1 MEKEELEQ
9 LARQVLEAYERKDIV
24 FFEAAFDDG
33 VVLRD
38 WNHEVLGKEAAIMEF
53 KNNFDSA
60 RTLNMCV
67 TRNTGREIWLCERA
81 CSISIASLTK
91 FTTCFE
97 LEKSAAA
104 IKTAG
109 ELALASI

>member
-1 MEKEELEQ
+1 MPFLNPIEKDEACFSNLFDITGSLP
-9 LARQVLEAYERKDIV
+9 LASLPV
-24 FFEAAFDDG
+24 
-33 VVLRD
+33 
-38 WNHEVLGKEAAIMEF
+38 
-53 KNNFDSA
+53 DSA
-60 RTLNMCV
+60 
-67 TRNTGREIWLCERA
+67 IS
-81 CSISIASLTK
+81 CSIQSQRPGSLVSSLTK

>member
-38 WNHEVLGKEAAIMEF
+38 WNHEVLGKEAAILEF

-60 RTLNMCV
+60 RTLKI
-67 TRNTGREIWLCERA
+67 EILQIYCSENRAAVELQIEINKQERLSVIDVIGFNGGGQIF
-81 CSISIASLTK
+81 SIVAYKGL
-91 FTTCFE
+91 
-97 LEKSAAA
+97 
-104 IKTAG
+104 
-109 ELALASI
+109 